1 MTEQVKCGCGRSVT
15 GFCDGSH
22 KLTNEQYQTKLREQ
36 LIKEQNNQVFLAE
49 DTRD

>member
-1 MTEQVKCGCGRSVT
+1 MEEQKKQCSCGRSLD

-22 KLTNEQYQTKLREQ
+22 KLTNEQYQKKLHEQ
-36 LIKEQNNQVFLAE
+36 TLKESKQHFLIE